1 VNVPHPR
8 NQEIF
13 EAGIESCLRTIDGAA
28 KGKEEAVF
36 SEFSGHA
43 IRHAYSA
50 GWTKAEIVDRLDN
63 AGAAIG
69 LDADLRQRILRN
81 GILRTEGADTAGEI
95 PAGMEHIETAIPR
108 NIKNGDPWWR
118 DPATIPPRAFL
129 YDRHYSRRNIG
140 ATIAAGGRAKTTL
153 SVYEALSM
161 AVGRDLSTRL
171 ELSSGPLRV
180 WLLNG
185 EEDQDELDRRIAA
198 ACQRYGI
205 SQEDLGGRLFAQSVR
220 DKPLRIAKL
229 ANNAP
234 TVDEQMKAF
243 MVDFITTNRIDVFM
257 VDPLISFHAVSEN
270 SNEHM
275 DVVIKQGFGAI
286 AGKTNSAGE
295 VFHHPGKPKPGQ
307 TETTVEDS
315 RGASAVIWAVR
326 SARVNNF
333 MTPEEATKLG
343 LSETE
348 RRLHIRLTNG
358 KANMGPIG
366 MAKWIKLV
374 IENLPNG
381 DQVAVASCWT
391 PPDPFKGITTADM
404 ELAQKLAAT
413 GEYRADSRSP
423 NWIGYPVAAHL
434 QIKVSHKGENNP
446 KDVARLSVIVKTWF
460 KNKVLDIEE
469 RKDAD
474 GKMRKF
480 VVAGVFKPSSPEPVS
495 SEDEELIQ

>member
-1 VNVPHPR
+1 ML
-8 NQEIF
+8 
-13 EAGIESCLRTIDGAA
+13 EAGIQSCLRTIARA
-28 KGKEEAVF
+28 QKGKEVAVF
-36 SEFSGHA
+36 TEQAGHA
-43 IRHAYSA
+43 IWYAY
-50 GWTKAEIVDRLDN
+50 KARWEKTDIIDRLDN
-63 AGAAIG
+63 AGDAIG
-69 LDADLRQRILRN
+69 LDADIRQRILSDS
-81 GILRTEGADTAGEI
+81 ILRVEGVETAGEI
-95 PAGMEHIETAIPR
+95 LAGMEHIDTDVPPE
-108 NIKNGDPWWR
+108 IKNGNPWWR

-129 YDRHYSRRNIG
+129 YDRHNSRRNIG

-198 ACQRYGI
+198 ACQHYGV
-205 SQEDLGGRLFAQSVR
+205 SQEGLGGRLFAQSVR
-220 DKPLRIAKL
+220 DRPLRIAKL
-229 ANNAP
+229 TNNAAI
-234 TVDEQMKAF
+234 VDEQVKAV
-243 MVDFITTNRIDVFM
+243 MVDFITKNRIDVFM
-257 VDPLISFHAVSEN
+257 VDPLISFHAVGESN
-270 SNEHM
+270 NEHM

-295 VFHHPGKPKPGQ
+295 LFHHPGKPKPGQ
-307 TETTVEDS
+307 AETTVEDS

-333 MTPEEATKLG
+333 MTPEEASKLG

-348 RRLHIRLTNG
+348 RRLHLRITNG

-366 MAKWIKLV
+366 TAKWIKLV

-381 DQVAVASCWT
+381 DQVAVASSWT

-404 ELAQKLAAT
+404 ELARKLAAT

-423 NWIGYPVAAHL
+423 NWIGYAIAAHL
-434 QIKVSHKGENNP
+434 PINVSHKGENDERCGPAQRDRQNL
-446 KDVARLSVIVKTWF
+446 VEEQGARF
-460 KNKVLDIEE
+460 
-469 RKDAD
+469 RGA
-474 GKMRKF
+474 
-480 VVAGVFKPSSPEPVS
+480 
-495 SEDEELIQ
+495 